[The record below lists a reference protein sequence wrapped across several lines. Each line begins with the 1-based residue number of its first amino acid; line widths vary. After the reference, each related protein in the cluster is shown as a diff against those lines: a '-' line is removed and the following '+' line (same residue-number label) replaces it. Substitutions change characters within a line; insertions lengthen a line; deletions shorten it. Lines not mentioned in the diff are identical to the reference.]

1 MNTTLSA
8 RHESAWS
15 IIEKEK
21 QRDQIIRRISFVAWT
36 ITAIVLL
43 IFTVLI
49 GIEVFQTLNRFEVGV
64 GDINTVISTVMPLIA
79 VVGFVSLLVATLST
93 VGVFL
98 RLRTASLSEIQLRLS
113 TLEEIL
119 LNQSDSKDRDQ

>member
-36 ITAIVLL
+36 ITAYPRGKLPLAIVP
-43 IFTVLI
+43 
-49 GIEVFQTLNRFEVGV
+49 EMR
-64 GDINTVISTVMPLIA
+64 
-79 VVGFVSLLVATLST
+79 
-93 VGVFL
+93 
-98 RLRTASLSEIQLRLS
+98 
-113 TLEEIL
+113 
-119 LNQSDSKDRDQ
+119 K